1 MYALYGVDGRDAGIR
16 LSLVENLVA
25 RLPYEPRSV
34 WRARTLLGGEEWFG
48 WSMAERQRADLIDL
62 SVLTMRA
69 CAQQG
74 ARLRP
79 SEASARPGG
88 VEKKKETASSSDSRS
103 MAAIISSI
111 G

>member
-1 MYALYGVDGRDAGIR
+1 
-16 LSLVENLVA
+16 
-25 RLPYEPRSV
+25 
-34 WRARTLLGGEEWFG
+34 
-48 WSMAERQRADLIDL
+48 
-62 SVLTMRA
+62 MRA

-88 VEKKKETASSSDSRS
+88 AEKKKEVASSSDSRS